1 MRTYHILFKEKD
13 AGMDLPEALYSAAQV
28 RELDRLAIEAC
39 KIPGATL
46 MQRAGQAAFDLL
58 RARWPRAR
66 RIVVVCGPGNNGG
79 DGCVI
84 ARLAHEAGLT
94 ITTLSLGPPNKMKGD
109 AAAARKK
116 CKSAGVNIGKFQADL
131 LHGQDIIVDA
141 MLGTGVERA
150 VDGEWRAAIDAIN
163 DSRLPVLAVDVP
175 SGLHADTGRVMGAA
189 VRASATM
196 TFIGLKAG
204 LFTGAGRDY
213 SGEIYFD
220 NLGLPP
226 DVLAGVPA
234 AARRLTETSLH
245 GLLPRRRRDM
255 HKGDAGHVLVIG
267 GDRGMP
273 GAVRLAGEA
282 AYRAGAGLVLVATHP
297 EHAAQISAACPE
309 LIVHGVAAPEALR
322 PLLARA
328 DVIAVGPGLGRG
340 DWGDALF
347 GVVLDSKL
355 PMVVDADA
363 LSALAAD
370 PQMHTD
376 WILTP
381 HPGEAARLLGMSIEE
396 IQADR
401 FTAVRE
407 IVASFGGVCVLKGAG
422 TLVASFN
429 MERRASEAS
438 RATLADGVVSVCDRG
453 NPGMASAGMG
463 DVLTGVI
470 AGLRA
475 QGLISPVAAR
485 LGVWA
490 HAAAGDDAAA
500 SGETGMMA
508 SDLFPHLRRRLNR
521 LVGHANH

>member
-1 MRTYHILFKEKD
+1 MK
-13 AGMDLPEALYSAAQV
+13 LPEALYTAAQV
-28 RELDRLAIEAC
+28 RELDRLAIEER
-39 KIPGATL
+39 KIPGAKL
-46 MQRAGQAAFDLL
+46 MQRAGAAIFDLL
-58 RARWPRAR
+58 RVRWPRTR
-66 RIVVVCGPGNNGG
+66 RVTVVCGPGNNGG
-79 DGCVI
+79 DGYVM

-116 CKSAGVNIGKFQADL
+116 CKSAGVSIRNFQNDL

-141 MLGTGVERA
+141 MLGTGLERE
-150 VDGEWRAAIDAIN
+150 VDGEWRAAINAIN

-255 HKGDAGHVLVIG
+255 HKGDAGHVLVVG

-328 DVIAVGPGLGRG
+328 DVIAMGPGLGQG
-340 DWGDALF
+340 EWGNALF
-347 GVVLDSKL
+347 GAALDTKL

-363 LSALAAD
+363 LNALAAD
-370 PQMHTD
+370 PLMHAD

-381 HPGEAARLLGMSIEE
+381 HPGEAARLLGMSIDE

-401 FTAVRE
+401 FAAVRE
-407 IVASFGGVCVLKGAG
+407 LVASFGGVCVLKGAG
-422 TLVASFN
+422 TLIGS
-429 MERRASEAS
+429 
-438 RATLADGVVSVCDRG
+438 LYDGAVSVCDRG
-453 NPGMASAGMG
+453 NPGMASGGMG

-475 QGLISPVAAR
+475 QGLISPEAAR
-485 LGVWA
+485 LGVWV

-500 SGETGMMA
+500 SGETGVMA